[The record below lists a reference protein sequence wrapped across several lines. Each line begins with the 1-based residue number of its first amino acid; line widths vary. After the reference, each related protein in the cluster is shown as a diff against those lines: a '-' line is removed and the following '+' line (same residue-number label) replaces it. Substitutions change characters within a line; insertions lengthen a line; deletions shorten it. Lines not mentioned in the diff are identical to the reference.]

1 MIKKQLYISIF
12 AILILNACS
21 ANRDRMFGADII
33 EYTIPLTAK
42 NEAKKI
48 KRDSYNSEVYLE
60 ASEKLVQYSYAILMD
75 KADRLMYADYYTA
88 REYYGEALE
97 LFVTS
102 KDYMLTALS
111 LRHPDF
117 DSRMMKKEEI
127 SFTNKDIP
135 YLYWLSG
142 SMAGCISAS
151 KGDPQYLIDLSNI
164 RWLLE
169 NALMIEPGWNKG
181 SLYSAMMSF
190 YLNDPSGDK
199 DSEKRA
205 LEYFELADRAANGN
219 SIGIYVT
226 LAESF
231 AVAKQDKEY
240 FLELINKA
248 LSMDVNA
255 DKEMKQANL
264 LSKLRAKWLLTRIDD
279 LFYI

>member
-1 MIKKQLYISIF
+1 
-12 AILILNACS
+12 
-21 ANRDRMFGADII
+21 MFGADII

-111 LRHPDF
+111 LRHPNF
-117 DSRMMKKEEI
+117 DSRMMNKEEI

-164 RWLLE
+164 KWLLE

-279 LFYI
+279 LFYM

>member
-1 MIKKQLYISIF
+1 MIKKQLYVSIF

-111 LRHPDF
+111 LRHPNF
-117 DSRMMKKEEI
+117 DSRMMNKEEI

-164 RWLLE
+164 KWLLE

-279 LFYI
+279 LFYM

>member
-1 MIKKQLYISIF
+1 MIKKQLYVSIF

-111 LRHPDF
+111 LRHPNF
-117 DSRMMKKEEI
+117 DSRMMNKEEI

-164 RWLLE
+164 KWLLE

-264 LSKLRAKWLLTRIDD
+264 LSKLRGKWLLTRIDD
-279 LFYI
+279 LFYM

>member
-1 MIKKQLYISIF
+1 MIKKQLYVSIF

-75 KADRLMYADYYTA
+75 KADRLMYA
-88 REYYGEALE
+88 
-97 LFVTS
+97 
-102 KDYMLTALS
+102 
-111 LRHPDF
+111 
-117 DSRMMKKEEI
+117 
-127 SFTNKDIP
+127 
-135 YLYWLSG
+135 
-142 SMAGCISAS
+142 
-151 KGDPQYLIDLSNI
+151 
-164 RWLLE
+164 
-169 NALMIEPGWNKG
+169 
-181 SLYSAMMSF
+181 
-190 YLNDPSGDK
+190 
-199 DSEKRA
+199 
-205 LEYFELADRAANGN
+205 
-219 SIGIYVT
+219 
-226 LAESF
+226 ESF

-279 LFYI
+279 LFYM